1 MIRLAEPEDAAAIA
15 GIYRPAVVDAAIS
28 FEIEPPDTAEMDRR
42 VQTTLKRTP
51 WIVCEHEQTILG
63 YAYAGRHRDRAAY
76 QWSVDVSAY
85 VLRDYRR
92 AGIGSALY
100 TSLFAILV
108 LQGFR
113 NAYAGVTLPNP
124 ASLALHTRVGFTPVG
139 VYRRVGY
146 KLGSWHDVQW
156 LERGL
161 APHTREPPAPT
172 PLADVRG
179 RPELESAL
187 AAGVSCLRLPS
198 V

>member
-1 MIRLAEPEDAAAIA
+1 LIRLAVPEDAAAIA
-15 GIYRPAVVDAAIS
+15 DIYRPAVVDAAIS
-28 FEIEPPDTAEMDRR
+28 FEIEPPDAAEMDRR

-51 WIVCEHEQTILG
+51 WIVCEHDHAILG

-85 VLRDYRR
+85 VLQNFRR
-92 AGIGSALY
+92 AGMGSALY
-100 TSLFAILV
+100 TSLFAILE

-113 NAYAGVTLPNP
+113 NAYAGITLPNP

-139 VYRRVGY
+139 VYRDVGY

-161 APHTREPPAPT
+161 APLTREPSAPT
-172 PLADVRG
+172 PLADVWG
-179 RPELESAL
+179 RPELETAL
-187 AAGVSCLRLPS
+187 AAGASCLRLPF